1 MEEHI
6 VTQECQ
12 DKNSTFPMY
21 QQQVLVISKAHAF
34 YVRVLC
40 MNTACVDMLELRLSI
55 SRAHGAVSECMPIF
69 AAGMTRRIL
78 HTKRQL

>member
-1 MEEHI
+1 
-6 VTQECQ
+6 
-12 DKNSTFPMY
+12 MY

-55 SRAHGAVSECMPIF
+55 SRAHGAVSECMPVL